1 MPRHDQARRL
11 RLPNSVMHRAWRLA
25 AVLLTFALLAACSL
39 PGGAFS
45 PPFSAVRVS
54 NAHEHYP
61 SLGGTAETGFEEMD

>member
-45 PPFSAVRVS
+45 ATSSAKLATRAPTS
-54 NAHEHYP
+54 TP
-61 SLGGTAETGFEEMD
+61 